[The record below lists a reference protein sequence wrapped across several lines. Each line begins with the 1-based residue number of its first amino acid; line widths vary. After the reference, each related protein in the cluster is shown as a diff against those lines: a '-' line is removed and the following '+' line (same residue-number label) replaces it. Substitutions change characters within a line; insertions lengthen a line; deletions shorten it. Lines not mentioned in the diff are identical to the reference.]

1 MLQVYRCTIKFRSV
15 HFSSSWSSMLVVIHK
30 NSLVRR
36 RLCGKLHG
44 QPSQLFAL
52 AVIDRWEYIGRNDDL
67 CLLHLHLRPQLWGS
81 SRRNIAM
88 AFDTEKKLEWFGYP
102 RVKKIEDTFIRFDRI
117 HLCNGQTDRQTYIQT
132 DTA

>member
-1 MLQVYRCTIKFRSV
+1 
-15 HFSSSWSSMLVVIHK
+15 MLVVIHK

-88 AFDTEKKLEWFGYP
+88 AFDTEKKTRMVWLPEGE
-102 RVKKIEDTFIRFDRI
+102 K
-117 HLCNGQTDRQTYIQT
+117 N
-132 DTA
+132 